1 MIMRGIT
8 SSNDWIFGGGI
19 NSYFQG
25 EQAIEANIKTK
36 LLEWVGNCYFDLPAG
51 IDWKNRLD
59 IGQQAALIV
68 EIKNMV
74 LNCFGVVSILQ
85 FQATFNGATRFDS
98 VQMTLQTIYSRSA
111 IIVITPPVVGV
122 I

>member
-1 MIMRGIT
+1 MIMRGVT
-8 SSNDWIFGGGI
+8 QTNDWIVGGGI
-19 NSYFQG
+19 NSYFNG

-36 LLEWVGNCYFDLPAG
+36 LLEWVGNCYFNLPGG

-59 IGQQAALIV
+59 IGQQAALV
-68 EIKNMV
+68 VDIKNLV

-85 FQATFNGATRFDS
+85 FQATFNGTTRFDS
-98 VQMTLQTIYSRSA
+98 VQMTLQTINSRSA
-111 IIVITPPVVGV
+111 TIVITPPVVGV